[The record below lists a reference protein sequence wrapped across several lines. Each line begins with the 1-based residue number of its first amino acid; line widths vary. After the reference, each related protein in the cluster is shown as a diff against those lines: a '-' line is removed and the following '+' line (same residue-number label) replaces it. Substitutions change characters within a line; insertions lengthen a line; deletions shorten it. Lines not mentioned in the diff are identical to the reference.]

1 MISVL
6 RPDLIDYETN
16 QQFDI
21 VVIAHD
27 LVLPVNQR
35 RQVMLYLDVPFL
47 LLMAGLGAFVAP
59 HAFAIGV
66 LDKALWTLCMLVS
79 PRM

>member
-1 MISVL
+1 MVL

-27 LVLPVNQR
+27 LVLPENQR
-35 RQVMLYLDVPFL
+35 RQVRFGDSLMVNHNAWSFL
-47 LLMAGLGAFVAP
+47 CC
-59 HAFAIGV
+59 
-66 LDKALWTLCMLVS
+66 DKAVASLYHLYRVQLTLF
-79 PRM
+79 